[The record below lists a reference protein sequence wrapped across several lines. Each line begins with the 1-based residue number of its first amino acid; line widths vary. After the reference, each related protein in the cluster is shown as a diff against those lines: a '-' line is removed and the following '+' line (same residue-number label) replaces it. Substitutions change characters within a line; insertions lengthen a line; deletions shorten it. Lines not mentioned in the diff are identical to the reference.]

1 MPSPFDLDCG
11 VYERESHGY
20 RVKTGMIALR
30 ACNILIEQ
38 KIESI
43 VDDSDCQKCLHAY
56 LYLMNSEDSCY
67 SCFVLLLEQLLQ
79 NSTLLNPFDLDKMKG
94 IECALWPNLYP
105 YTDWC
110 ESMICGTTTRQSAQ
124 NLFLC
129 KSLQ

>member
-1 MPSPFDLDCG
+1 MLHPFDLDCS
-11 VYERESHGY
+11 VYEHESQGY

-30 ACNILIEQ
+30 ACNIPIEQ

-43 VDDSDCQKCLHAY
+43 VNASDHQKCLHVYQY
-56 LYLMNSEDSCY
+56 LVNSEDFSY
-67 SCFVLLLEQLLQ
+67 SHFVLLREQQLQ
-79 NSTLLNPFDLDKMKG
+79 NSTLLNLFDLDKMKG